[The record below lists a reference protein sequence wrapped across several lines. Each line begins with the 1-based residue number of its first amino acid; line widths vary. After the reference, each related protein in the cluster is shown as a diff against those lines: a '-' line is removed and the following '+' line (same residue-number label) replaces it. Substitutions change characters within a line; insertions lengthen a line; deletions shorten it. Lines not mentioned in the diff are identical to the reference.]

1 MKIGT
6 HQDGIDLPGLL
17 LMVGNDAAHEIGIRV
32 SKQIQKISKLKNCSF
47 KNL

>member
-17 LMVGNDAAHEIGIRV
+17 LVVGNDAAHEVGIRV
-32 SKQIQKISKLKNCSF
+32 SKKIQQIQLIFFF
-47 KNL
+47 KNSR